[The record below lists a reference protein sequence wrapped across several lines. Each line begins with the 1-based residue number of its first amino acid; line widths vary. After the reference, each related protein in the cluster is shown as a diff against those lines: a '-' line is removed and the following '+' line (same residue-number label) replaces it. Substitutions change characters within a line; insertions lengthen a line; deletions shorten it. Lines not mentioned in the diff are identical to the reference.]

1 MPCPGEFISQDR
13 NSLVRL
19 NGSVCRLL
27 EDGIE
32 PADAAACVKG
42 GADIYVNPGQYE
54 YAISDGR
61 ADYGMTQYWL
71 PNAVARRFRGVPEV
85 FERDGKRGRFRNYMV
100 PSGRFSL
107 YESADGDFVLHV
119 TGGVIWREELAT
131 MSLDE
136 TRIPE
141 DAIILTRS

>member
-1 MPCPGEFISQDR
+1 MR
-13 NSLVRL
+13 
-19 NGSVCRLL
+19 
-27 EDGIE
+27 
-32 PADAAACVKG
+32 AACVKG
-42 GADIYVNPGQYE
+42 GADISVNPGQYE

-85 FERDGKRGRFRNYMV
+85 FERDGKRGRFRNDMV

-107 YESADGDFVLHV
+107 YESADGDFVLNV
-119 TGGVIWREELAT
+119 TGGVIWGGEEPAT